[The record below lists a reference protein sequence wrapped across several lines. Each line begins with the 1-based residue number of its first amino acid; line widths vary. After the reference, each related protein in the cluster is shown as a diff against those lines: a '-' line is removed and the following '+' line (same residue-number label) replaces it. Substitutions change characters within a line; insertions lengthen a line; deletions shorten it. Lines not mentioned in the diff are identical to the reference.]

1 MSAMLLECIAVR
13 DETPTIKTFVLRPR
27 AAGFTHL
34 PGQAM
39 TLALEIKGEKLY
51 RTFSI
56 ASAPGS
62 ETIELT
68 IKRHAESR
76 GGTAWL
82 HDGLAPGM
90 TVAASGP
97 VGRFVLDGEGPIA
110 LVSAGSGAS
119 PLMAMLRHLAATA
132 PDTDI
137 AWFHAARDAGEVV
150 FGAELAALQQRLPRL
165 SVSVVL
171 SRPAPGWFGYRGRIG
186 RRLMS
191 VAVPDFGRRRVWC
204 CGPDSFMQAARL
216 IHAAEGGRAANFH
229 IEHFAAP
236 PAAPTVAVDRP
247 DSPAATVTLGDR
259 SFPVAADETILEA
272 ATRRQIVIPCGCA
285 SGICGTC
292 RVKKVAGEVAM
303 QHNGGLS
310 AEDEADGYILACSS
324 RPRTDVTIAL

>member
-1 MSAMLLECIAVR
+1 MSGLLFDCVAVR
-13 DETPTIKTFVLRPR
+13 DETPTIKTFVLRPQ

-39 TLALEIKGEKLY
+39 TLALDIRGERLY

-62 ETIELT
+62 DAIELT
-68 IKRHAESR
+68 IKRHPQGR

-82 HDGLAPGM
+82 HEALLPGM

-97 VGRFVLDGEGPIA
+97 VGRFVLDGDGPVA
-110 LVSAGSGAS
+110 FVSAGSGAS

-137 AWFHAARDAGEVV
+137 AWFHAARDAGELV
-150 FGAELAALQQRLPRL
+150 FGAELAELQRRLPNL
-165 SVSVVL
+165 SVSVTL

-216 IHAAEGGRAANFH
+216 IHAAEGGRAADFH

-236 PAAPTVAVDRP
+236 PAAPAVASNRP
-247 DSPAATVTLGDR
+247 DRATAMVTFGER
-259 SFPVAADETILEA
+259 RFPVAADETILEA

-292 RVKKVAGEVAM
+292 RVRKVAGDVAM

-324 RPRTDVTIAL
+324 RPKTDVTIAL

>member
-1 MSAMLLECIAVR
+1 MTPQLFDCVAVR
-13 DETPTIKTFVLRPR
+13 DETPTIKTFVLRPQ
-27 AAGFTHL
+27 AGGFTHL

-39 TLALEIKGEKLY
+39 TLALDIRGEKLY

-56 ASAPGS
+56 ASAPGAGI
-62 ETIELT
+62 IELT
-68 IKRHAESR
+68 IKRHAASR

-82 HDGLAPGM
+82 HDALLPGM
-90 TVAASGP
+90 TVAATGP
-97 VGRFVLDGEGPIA
+97 AGRFVLDGQGPIA

-137 AWFHAARDAGEVV
+137 AWFHAARDAGELV
-150 FGAELAALQQRLPRL
+150 FGAELAELQRRLPRL
-165 SVSVVL
+165 SVGVVL

-216 IHAAEGGRAANFH
+216 IHAAEGGRPADFH

-236 PAAPTVAVDRP
+236 AAAPAVAADRS
-247 DSPAATVTLGDR
+247 DGPAATVTFGDR

-292 RVKKVAGEVAM
+292 RVKKIAGEVAM

-324 RPRTDVTIAL
+324 RPKTDVTIAL